1 MFKILFLLFLIVPIV
16 EIAILIQLSE
26 VIGGWP
32 TIVVVII
39 TAYAGAKM
47 VKLQGLQTFAQIQQK
62 SASGQMPTE
71 ELFSGVCILISGVLL
86 LTPGILTDVLGF
98 LLLTPAV
105 RQKMAAVLKS
115 KIHLFA
121 TGKFTA
127 GQTGES
133 GDNAFTFTSTAY
145 HSHDETEVIDPSG
158 PSDKPKNPID
168 APKNVIDGEFQR
180 KD

>member
-127 GQTGES
+127 GQTGKS

-145 HSHDETEVIDPSG
+145 HSHDETEVIDSSES
-158 PSDKPKNPID
+158 SDEQKPPID